1 MKLTPKKR
9 AKIYLNCAQDIIKSK
24 DYKIW
29 NIWSCYRLNN
39 YYKMKWGGD
48 CINEVG
54 KIFPE
59 YGEIL
64 KGCKENKA
72 IAFSMDQNRSISY
85 KEAND
90 NRIIALLFAYYI
102 ALDAK
107 E

>member
-9 AKIYLNCAQDIIKSK
+9 AKIYLNCAQDIIKSR
-24 DYKIW
+24 DYKGR
-29 NIWSCYRLNN
+29 NVWSCYKLNT
-39 YYKMKWGGD
+39 YCKMRWNGD
-48 CINEVG
+48 DFTEVS